1 MQEERID
8 IRRRT
13 SEELAEIDRQEK
25 VLFRLNHMM
34 PGSED
39 YDSLVRQLFSNV
51 GDGSR
56 VLSPMTVVHGDKVH
70 IGNNVIV
77 MPNSLMMASGTITIE
92 DNALVA
98 AYVKLI
104 SNNHDPYDRAVL
116 TCKPVVLKKNCWIG
130 AGAII
135 LPGVTVGE
143 NSIVGAGSVV
153 TKDVPAN
160 TVVAGNP
167 AKFIKNL

>member
-1 MQEERID
+1 MDEIRID
-8 IRRRT
+8 LRERT

-25 VLFRLNHMM
+25 VLFRINHTM
-34 PGSED
+34 PGTDE
-39 YDSLVRQLFSNV
+39 YQELIHRLFSEV
-51 GDGSR
+51 GEGSR
-56 VLSPMTVVHGDKVH
+56 IVAPMTIVHGDKVR
-70 IGNNVIV
+70 IGRNAIV

-92 DNALVA
+92 DNVQVA

-104 SNNHDPYDRAVL
+104 SNNHDPYDRMIL
-116 TCKPVVLKKNCWIG
+116 TCMPVVLKRNCWIG
-130 AGAII
+130 AGAVI

-153 TKDVPAN
+153 TKDVPDN

-167 AKFIKNL
+167 AKFVKQL

>member
-1 MQEERID
+1 
-8 IRRRT
+8 
-13 SEELAEIDRQEK
+13 
-25 VLFRLNHMM
+25 
-34 PGSED
+34 
-39 YDSLVRQLFSNV
+39 
-51 GDGSR
+51 
-56 VLSPMTVVHGDKVH
+56 MTVVHGDKVH

-104 SNNHDPYDRAVL
+104 SNNHDLYDRAVL

-130 AGAII
+130 AGAVI

>member
-25 VLFRLNHMM
+25 VLFRLNHTM

-39 YDSLVRQLFSNV
+39 YDSLVRQLFSLV

-116 TCKPVVLKKNCWIG
+116 TCKPVVLKRI
-130 AGAII
+130 AG
-135 LPGVTVGE
+135 LVQVRLFYPVLQL
-143 NSIVGAGSVV
+143 
-153 TKDVPAN
+153 
-160 TVVAGNP
+160 
-167 AKFIKNL
+167 AKTQ

>member
-34 PGSED
+34 LGSED
-39 YDSLVRQLFSNV
+39 YDSLVRQLFSHV

-130 AGAII
+130 AGAVI

>member
-1 MQEERID
+1 
-8 IRRRT
+8 
-13 SEELAEIDRQEK
+13 
-25 VLFRLNHMM
+25 
-34 PGSED
+34 
-39 YDSLVRQLFSNV
+39 
-51 GDGSR
+51 
-56 VLSPMTVVHGDKVH
+56 
-70 IGNNVIV
+70 

-130 AGAII
+130 AGAVI

>member
-25 VLFRLNHMM
+25 VLFRLNHTM

-39 YDSLVRQLFSNV
+39 YDSLVRQLFSLV

-130 AGAII
+130 AGAVI

>member
-1 MQEERID
+1 MEEERID

-25 VLFRLNHMM
+25 VLFQLNHTM

-39 YDSLVRQLFSNV
+39 YESLVRQLFSHI

-77 MPNSLMMASGTITIE
+77 MPNSLMMASGTVTIE
-92 DNALVA
+92 DNVLVA

-130 AGAII
+130 AGAVI

>member
-8 IRRRT
+8 IRKRT

-25 VLFRLNHMM
+25 VLFRLNHTM

-39 YDSLVRQLFSNV
+39 YDGLVRQLFSHV

-92 DNALVA
+92 DNVLVA

-104 SNNHDPYDRAVL
+104 SNNHDPYDRMVL
-116 TCKPVVLKKNCWIG
+116 TCKPVVLKRNCWIG
-130 AGAII
+130 AGAVI
-135 LPGVTVGE
+135 LPGVKVGE

-167 AKFIKNL
+167 AKFIKNI

>member
-13 SEELAEIDRQEK
+13 SEEIAEIDRQEK
-25 VLFRLNHMM
+25 VLFRLNHTM

-39 YDSLVRQLFSNV
+39 YDNLVRQLFSHV

-130 AGAII
+130 AGVVI